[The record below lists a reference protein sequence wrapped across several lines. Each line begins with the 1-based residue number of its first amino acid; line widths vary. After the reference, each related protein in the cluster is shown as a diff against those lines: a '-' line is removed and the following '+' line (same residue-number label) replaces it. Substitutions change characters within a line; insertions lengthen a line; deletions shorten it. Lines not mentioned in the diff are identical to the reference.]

1 MLPNQVT
8 RRIGNLLIIRQN
20 QDTPSNQDWD
30 ETLRLMT
37 MNPAEMGRLKTLVVT
52 DGGGPNPDQRKR
64 LERAMGG
71 VAVRTAVVS
80 ESVKVRFIT
89 SSVALL
95 TAKIQSFRKSEM
107 TKAFDFLDLDPRE
120 RRLALENVAEMDLL
134 VAPPQR

>member
-1 MLPNQVT
+1 M
-8 RRIGNLLIIRQN
+8 
-20 QDTPSNQDWD
+20 
-30 ETLRLMT
+30 
-37 MNPAEMGRLKTLVVT
+37 ARLKTLVVT
-52 DGGGPNPDQRKR
+52 DGGGPSPDQRKR

-71 VAVRTAVVS
+71 IAVRTAVVS

-107 TKAFDFLDLDPRE
+107 SKAFDFLSLDPQE

-134 VAPPQR
+134 VAPPSR